1 MTSSSMSYSTGFD
14 AGDRYDSWDEA
25 PPPPTRR
32 GLGGVVT
39 TAIWTAVSLGAFVG
53 AIAWA
58 YDLGSRNPSE
68 VPAFR
73 DGGADWKVAPG
84 DPGGWRAPD
93 QESAAY
99 APFGESRELLDP
111 SATLGP
117 RPERPPESDLAAA
130 ARREQLV
137 ATPPVDS
144 RSNIDSASL
153 SGVMREEGSRAD
165 PLARR
170 AAIDL
175 DAQPPLSRGDGDR
188 IASRPDFPPNLGR
201 NSETPPGNAVRS
213 WPAGAGA
220 ESTNDAGGAAASLSA
235 TDSNLPPDAE
245 PPAVEAAA
253 AETAPPK
260 PAARAATPKPPSA
273 AEIAAREQ
281 RAAAATVSK
290 AELQLVALDSAGAVE
305 KRWAELQAAHAD
317 LLGGQKMRIQ
327 PVDIG
332 GTKLYRLRVT
342 GFADRGAANALCGR
356 LQAKGV
362 ECFTTT
368 R

>member
-1 MTSSSMSYSTGFD
+1 MTSSSTGYPASFD
-14 AGDRYDSWDEA
+14 AGDRYESWEAA
-25 PPPPTRR
+25 PPPPRR

-39 TAIWTAVSLGAFVG
+39 TAIWTAGSLGAFVG

-73 DGGADWKVAPG
+73 EAGYDWKAAPG

-99 APFGESRELLDP
+99 APFGQSRELLDP

-117 RPERPPESDLAAA
+117 QPERPPESDLAAA
-130 ARREQLV
+130 ARRVERGE
-137 ATPPVDS
+137 APPADA
-144 RSNIDSASL
+144 RSNIDSASF
-153 SGVMREEGSRAD
+153 SAVMRDEAARSD

-175 DAQPPLSRGDGDR
+175 DAQPPLTRGSGER
-188 IASRPDFPPNLGR
+188 IGSRPDFPPNRGR
-201 NSETPPGNAVRS
+201 NSETPPANAVKS
-213 WPAGAGA
+213 WPAGAG
-220 ESTNDAGGAAASLSA
+220 DAANGGQAVASLSA
-235 TDSNLPPDAE
+235 TDTNLPPDAE

-253 AETAPPK
+253 SADRPASLAATTK
-260 PAARAATPKPPSA
+260 PASPPSA
-273 AEIAAREQ
+273 AEISAREQ

-290 AELQLVALDSAGAVE
+290 AELQLVALDSATAVE
-305 KRWAELQAAHAD
+305 KRWAELQAAHRD
-317 LLGGQKMRIQ
+317 LLGAHQMRIQ

-332 GTKLYRLRVT
+332 DTKLYRLRVT
-342 GFADRGAANALCGR
+342 GFEDRTTANTLCGR

-362 ECFTTT
+362 ECFTTS